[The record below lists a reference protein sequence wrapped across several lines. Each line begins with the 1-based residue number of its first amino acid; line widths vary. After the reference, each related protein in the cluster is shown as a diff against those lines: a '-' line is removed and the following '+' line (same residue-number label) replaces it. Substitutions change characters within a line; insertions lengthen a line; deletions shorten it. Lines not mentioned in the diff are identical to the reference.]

1 MIIDFSALGSGK
13 GKDIDLC
20 SDCKYTVKIQR
31 HNYPAVVDWLTG
43 AQIMEQYGS
52 RDVKITVRGIK
63 RCAMHKARGG
73 ADAKGKP
80 AFIEQALKS
89 GIDVSEGVDDYR
101 ANIIKQRHPNA
112 R

>member
-52 RDVKITVRGIK
+52 QDVKITVRGIK
-63 RCAMHKARGG
+63 RCARHAARGG
-73 ADAKGKP
+73 PNKAAKP
-80 AFIEQALKS
+80 AFLEAALNS
-89 GIDVSEGVDDYR
+89 GIDLNESVDDYR
-101 ANIIKQRHPNA
+101 TNILKQRQHQ
-112 R
+112 